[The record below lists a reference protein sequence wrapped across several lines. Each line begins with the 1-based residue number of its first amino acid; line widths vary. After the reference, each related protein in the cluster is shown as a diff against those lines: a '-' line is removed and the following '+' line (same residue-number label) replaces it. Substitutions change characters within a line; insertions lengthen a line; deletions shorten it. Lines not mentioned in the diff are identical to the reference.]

1 MRTAYNFG
9 ESFPLTLEADVFL
22 FGSVGAQ
29 YTNFNFEQRYSTYV
43 QVFYPLVKESKV
55 DISSFVGA
63 GFSLNGDTHLYGDGT
78 RNLDMVNV
86 GFTASKTVKF
96 GDKNVPV
103 FYCTLESFC
112 KICQSAISSLA
123 FLKAKGPV
131 ENLAN

>member
-55 DISSFVGA
+55 EVSSFVGA

-103 FYCTLESFC
+103 SVTTLWNPSVKYARVQLVVQLF
-112 KICQSAISSLA
+112 
-123 FLKAKGPV
+123 
-131 ENLAN
+131 

>member
-1 MRTAYNFG
+1 VRTAYNFG

-55 DISSFVGA
+55 DLSSFVGA
-63 GFSLNGDTHLYGDGT
+63 GFSLNLDTHLYGDGT
-78 RNLDMVNV
+78 RNLDIVNV

-96 GDKNVPV
+96 GDKNLPASVT
-103 FYCTLESFC
+103 TLWNPSV
-112 KICQSAISSLA
+112 KY
-123 FLKAKGPV
+123 AKV
-131 ENLAN
+131 QLVVQLF